1 MQATSLYLYMYAV
14 SCLALLYILSYVV
27 KLPTTF
33 DHTESHA
40 SFFLRLGAII
50 FGLGSVIFH
59 LLELI
64 LYIMIDTSHE
74 ECVDYSHTIMSCLA
88 VLFVFLQVIVFTLI
102 KTLENRLTIAHQPPG
117 GRGDHLP

>member
-1 MQATSLYLYMYAV
+1 MQATSLILYMYAV

-74 ECVDYSHTIMSCLA
+74 ECVDYPHTIMSCLA
-88 VLFVFLQVIVFTLI
+88 VLFAFLQVSVSAFTLI
-102 KTLENRLTIAHQPPG
+102 R
-117 GRGDHLP
+117 

>member
-1 MQATSLYLYMYAV
+1 MQATSLILYMYAV

-50 FGLGSVIFH
+50 FGLGSVIFFS
-59 LLELI
+59 L
-64 LYIMIDTSHE
+64 DSA
-74 ECVDYSHTIMSCLA
+74 SHTVNYQCIGLLRTLTGFVTIIFFA
-88 VLFVFLQVIVFTLI
+88 LQVFLEKLFFYPIFTIL
-102 KTLENRLTIAHQPPG
+102 R
-117 GRGDHLP
+117 